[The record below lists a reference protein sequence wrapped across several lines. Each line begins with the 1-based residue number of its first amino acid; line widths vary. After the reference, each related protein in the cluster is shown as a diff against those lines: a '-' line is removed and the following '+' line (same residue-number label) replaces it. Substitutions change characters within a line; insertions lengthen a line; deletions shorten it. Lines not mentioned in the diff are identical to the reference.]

1 MLLWTFCNEA
11 VSSTRLSVFLC
22 VCGADAEAK
31 EVVNYFAVATPFVF
45 LIALF
50 VVWIN
55 SEASFFLCYHTIKR
69 FCRSVGAESET
80 ERETPKRE
88 RQCIMCRRSRF

>member
-1 MLLWTFCNEA
+1 VC
-11 VSSTRLSVFLC
+11 VYLC
-22 VCGADAEAK
+22 ADAEAK

-69 FCRSVGAESET
+69 FCSDGGGAESE
-80 ERETPKRE
+80 RE
-88 RQCIMCRRSRF
+88 RDTETRAAMHHVPPQPLLMKKVVQTNQSR